1 MKITD
6 IESPTSYSTNESEPM
21 IVYPP
26 EIKRGFL
33 RKVYTILALQ
43 LLFTTSLCATTISV
57 KDVQAFFLN
66 TNVFAISLV
75 ITFSSVCA
83 IGCFASKYP
92 WNILL
97 LSIFTITESIII
109 SRLCLIYFLNGGGMI
124 VIMSAGTTSAV
135 FLLLTAIACF
145 SKKDFS
151 FMENMLSIGL
161 FTLVGFMILQMFFAT
176 TFLNIMIG
184 WFGVMLFSG
193 YILYDT
199 SQILHRLGP
208 DDAIHASLML
218 YLDIINIF
226 VLFLD
231 LFRTSSD

>member
-1 MKITD
+1 MT
-6 IESPTSYSTNESEPM
+6 
-21 IVYPP
+21 
-26 EIKRGFL
+26 
-33 RKVYTILALQ
+33 LQ
-43 LLFTTSLCATTISV
+43 LLFTTSLCLTTILV
-57 KDVQAFFLN
+57 KDIQPFVIN
-66 TNVFAISLV
+66 TNVFAISLM
-75 ITFSSVCA
+75 ITIGSVCA
-83 IGCFASKYP
+83 IGCFASRYP

-97 LSIFTITESIII
+97 LSIFTIAESIII
-109 SRLCLIYFLNGGGMI
+109 SRLCLIYFINGGGMI
-124 VIMSAGTTSAV
+124 VVMAAGTTSTI

-161 FTLVGFMILQMFFAT
+161 FTLVGFMILQMFVFTST
-176 TFLNIMIG
+176 TFLSMTIG

-226 VLFLD
+226 VLLLD
-231 LFRTSSD
+231 LFRTSSE

>member
-1 MKITD
+1 MKTD
-6 IESPTSYSTNESEPM
+6 VESQSIYSINESQPM
-21 IVYPP
+21 ITYPP
-26 EIKRGFL
+26 EIKRGFIK
-33 RKVYTILALQ
+33 KVYSILALQ
-43 LLFTTSLCATTISV
+43 LFLTTSMCVAAVSV
-57 KDVQAFFLN
+57 KDTQPFFLN

-75 ITFSSVCA
+75 VTISSVCA

-97 LSIFTITESIII
+97 LCTFTITESIII
-109 SRLCLIYFLNGGGMI
+109 SRLCLIYFMNGGGPII
-124 VIMSAGTTSAV
+124 VKSAGITFSIFLVLTSIA
-135 FLLLTAIACF
+135 FL

-161 FTLVGFMILQMFFAT
+161 FSFMGFIILQMFIASS
-176 TFLNIMIG
+176 FLNVMIS
-184 WFGVMLFSG
+184 WAGVMLFSG

-226 VLFLD
+226 VMLLD
-231 LFRTSSD
+231 LFRGNSD